1 MFRKVAAKVAWVG
14 RTACMVFGLAL
25 VMALLF
31 GVATTALAGTGV
43 GARFQLGQTNT
54 VNAVSRLVGSVAGPS
69 LQIDNNS
76 TDASATALNL
86 QVEPGRAPLTVDPAA
101 GKATNLNADRIDGLS
116 SEELAP
122 RGYAQ
127 INHNGPA
134 LVPGSSKGVIDVVR
148 TTANVYCFDLSFT
161 PKTAVASANFN
172 NNATVGTLILPATG
186 CPAPYTDAAARTYGA
201 NDSSVHGDV
210 SFGIVFM

>member
-1 MFRKVAAKVAWVG
+1 MLKNVAAKVAWVG
-14 RTACMVFGLAL
+14 RTASMVFGLAL
-25 VMALLF
+25 VMALIL

-43 GARFQLGQTNT
+43 GARFQLGKLNT
-54 VNAVSRLVGSVAGPS
+54 VDAVTKLAGSVASPS

-76 TDASATALNL
+76 TNASATALNL
-86 QVEPGRAPLTVDPAA
+86 QVEPGKPPLTVDSAA
-101 GKATNLNADRIDGLS
+101 GKATNLDADRLDGRDS
-116 SEELAP
+116 SELEP

-127 INHNGPA
+127 INHNGPT
-134 LVPGSSKGVIDVVR
+134 VSSSAKGVIDVVR
-148 TTANVYCFDLSFT
+148 TTANVYCFDLAFT
-161 PKTAVASANFN
+161 PKAAVASANFN

>member
-1 MFRKVAAKVAWVG
+1 MLEKVASKVAWVG
-14 RTACMVFGLAL
+14 RTASMVFGLAL
-25 VMALLF
+25 VMALIF

-54 VNAVSRLVGSVAGPS
+54 VNAITRLVGSVAGPS

-76 TDASATALNL
+76 ADPSATALDL
-86 QVEPGRAPLTVDPAA
+86 RVEPGKAPLTVDSTA
-101 GKATNLNADRIDGLS
+101 GKATNLNADELDGLS

-127 INHNGPA
+127 INHNGPSV
-134 LVPGSSKGVIDVVR
+134 VPGSSRGVIDVMR
-148 TTANVYCFDLSFT
+148 TTANVYCFDLAFT
-161 PKTAVASANFN
+161 PRAAVASANFN

-186 CPAPYTDAAARTYGA
+186 CPTPYTDAAARTYGA

>member
-31 GVATTALAGTGV
+31 GVATAALAGTGV

-54 VNAVSRLVGSVAGPS
+54 VNAVTRLVGSVAGPS

-86 QVEPGRAPLTVDPAA
+86 QVEPGRAPLTVDSAA

-127 INHNGPA
+127 INHNGPTVSA
-134 LVPGSSKGVIDVVR
+134 SAKGVIDVVR
-148 TTANVYCFDLSFT
+148 TTQDVYCFDLSFT
-161 PKTAVASANFN
+161 PKAAVASANFN
-172 NNATVGTLILPATG
+172 NNATVGTLILPASG
-186 CPAPYTDAAARTYGA
+186 CPAPFTDAAARTYGA